1 MSRNGHLRTGVL
13 AWARRNSREFHWA
26 MVTDLRALPP
36 VGAAR
41 IVDLGCGAKP
51 YERYFDG
58 AIQYVGVDLPVD
70 RSANKLE
77 KRADVYARLNELPLD
92 NGRFDV
98 LLCTQVLEHVPDV
111 GAVLTEAHRVLRDG
125 GLAVVTVPFM
135 AAEHEVPHDYLR
147 FTSFGIRELL
157 ERAGFEQIEVKKQFG
172 FWSAIGEM
180 IYWHYH
186 RKVQGTCWEK
196 YWFAMGTTGFMR
208 LFHLLN
214 RVDRDDKLVLN
225 LFVTARKPGTAAR
238 AECMR

>member
-1 MSRNGHLRTGVL
+1 M
-13 AWARRNSREFHWA
+13 AK
-26 MVTDLRALPP
+26 DLRALAP

-51 YERYFDG
+51 YERYFNG
-58 AIQYVGVDLPVD
+58 ATQYVGVDLPVE

-77 KRADVYARLNELPLD
+77 KRADVYARLSELPLES
-92 NGRFDV
+92 GRFDV

-111 GAVLTEAHRVLRDG
+111 GAVLAEGHRVLRDG
-125 GLAVVTVPFM
+125 GLAIVSVPFM

-157 ERAGFEQIEVKKQFG
+157 ERAGFERIEVKKQFG

-186 RKVQGTCWEK
+186 RKVQGTRWEK
-196 YWFAMGTTGFMR
+196 YWFALGTTTLMR
-208 LFHLLN
+208 GFHLLN
-214 RVDRDDKLVLN
+214 RLDPDDKLVLN
-225 LFVTARKPGTAAR
+225 LFVTAHKRGGGAR
-238 AECMR
+238 T